1 MSQDWRGRRV
11 ARSVALAAL
20 FVVGGCG
27 GQASPSPSP
36 SLAAHEPDTACATVR
51 LAMPCDAITVDGR
64 TQRYAVVPGEG
75 ATAAD
80 IVLVDLGG
88 PGRSLFGTD
97 DLIAFAAMWG
107 TGRTLVFLEEP
118 WSTAVVD
125 PDCRDALSRTYVAW
139 KAGTA
144 GPDVLASSCPG
155 QWGWDAAHYT
165 GAAEAVVD
173 VVAGDRPEA
182 KVVGTVGISQGAERT
197 SWLWPAMQPAWAV
210 AVSPS
215 PRTGSAAAF
224 IERRTT
230 AVLGS
235 WIDQCPG
242 CGDAAGIDAFVAS
255 ARSRWAAAPVTI
267 DGRSVPVDGL
277 DAIAAVVAASY
288 GPGAT
293 RRSLA
298 RALDAPSAEAAAELG
313 ALSDALLMRY
323 GVNDMAAGQLAYFHE
338 LCALYPGWNEVSG
351 TANEVAR
358 FFAMVH
364 QPCAQFADT
373 AAGATRSD
381 PPSPPAST
389 CVASTSDDGVTGQ
402 ESADEWAA
410 ILGPNL
416 VRVDTTAGQ
425 HGALDLAAA
434 CASALEVGGT

>member
-1 MSQDWRGRRV
+1 
-11 ARSVALAAL
+11 
-20 FVVGGCG
+20 
-27 GQASPSPSP
+27 
-36 SLAAHEPDTACATVR
+36 
-51 LAMPCDAITVDGR
+51 MPCHAITVDGR

-75 ATAAD
+75 TDAAE
-80 IVLVDLGG
+80 IVVVDLGG
-88 PGRSLFGTD
+88 PGRSLFGNN

-118 WSTAVVD
+118 WSTTVLD

-139 KAGTA
+139 KSGTA
-144 GPDVLASSCPG
+144 GADDLASSCPG
-155 QWGWDAAHYT
+155 LWGWDAAQYT
-165 GAAEAVVD
+165 RAAEAVVD
-173 VVAGDRPEA
+173 VIRADLPDA

-224 IERRTT
+224 IERRTA
-230 AVLGS
+230 AVFGS

-242 CGDAAGIDAFVAS
+242 CGDAAAIDAFVAS
-255 ARSRWAAAPVTI
+255 ARSRWAEAPVRI
-267 DGRSVPVDGL
+267 DGRSAPVDGL

-288 GPGAT
+288 GPGAA

-298 RALDAPSAEAAAELG
+298 RALDASSTEAAAELG

-323 GVNDMAAGQLAYFHE
+323 GVNNMAAGQLAYFQE
-338 LCALYPGWNEVSG
+338 LCPLYPGWTQVGGGAS
-351 TANEVAR
+351 EVAR

-364 QPCAQFADT
+364 QPCTQFAGT
-373 AAGATRSD
+373 AAGAMRSN
-381 PPSPPAST
+381 PPSLPAAT

-402 ESADEWAA
+402 ESTDEWVAV
-410 ILGPNL
+410 LGPDTL
-416 VRVDTTAGQ
+416 RLDTTAGQ